1 MKVALIEKITRAAR
15 ALSIALVGA
24 LFVTAP
30 ADAASI
36 CEKLRSRLNSASETI
51 GNTKEARIYA
61 RAIAQQKQQ
70 MVKVRSDLRRY
81 GCSTGSIVI
90 FGGRN
95 MQACNTLSN
104 ALDRMESNLQA
115 LEDHNVSITS
125 SGMSATSR
133 QRLLASL
140 DANGCNDVRPDPT
153 EAEIDTSPTLN
164 ASYSREPQATALE
177 PSYDPDR
184 KIRNLGG
191 AGQHGSLQTVC
202 VRTCDGAFFPISSNA
217 STSNFA
223 RDAKVCSMMC
233 PGMDTEL
240 FYHDLGTQ
248 ESSDMVSVTGGE
260 PYAAQSFAYK
270 YRNSPA
276 GGTKSCGCDFA
287 AYYREMGKREQ
298 GVTTAPQSSRKP
310 AKYSSITSIDTD
322 AEIHKVPEKPAAP
335 VEAKARPYDP
345 SKHPVRQVG
354 PTFLPA
360 EETSSAPSHPI
371 DGEIA
376 Q

>member
-1 MKVALIEKITRAAR
+1 
-15 ALSIALVGA
+15 
-24 LFVTAP
+24 
-30 ADAASI
+30 
-36 CEKLRSRLNSASETI
+36 
-51 GNTKEARIYA
+51 
-61 RAIAQQKQQ
+61 
-70 MVKVRSDLRRY
+70 
-81 GCSTGSIVI
+81 
-90 FGGRN
+90 
-95 MQACNTLSN
+95 
-104 ALDRMESNLQA
+104 
-115 LEDHNVSITS
+115 
-125 SGMSATSR
+125 
-133 QRLLASL
+133 
-140 DANGCNDVRPDPT
+140 
-153 EAEIDTSPTLN
+153 
-164 ASYSREPQATALE
+164 
-177 PSYDPDR
+177 
-184 KIRNLGG
+184 
-191 AGQHGSLQTVC
+191 
-202 VRTCDGAFFPISSNA
+202 
-217 STSNFA
+217 
-223 RDAKVCSMMC
+223 MMC